1 MFVTAGVQQHHA
13 AQLARHLHR
22 HPGDRDGAGTDRHL
36 RGAAHSTGRWAK
48 SQGRAPKTTGH
59 TLTRPH
65 ADEAQRHL
73 DIRYQH
79 QTLSLRQIC
88 HSFLRLPKLFWD
100 CCPDNLKPA
109 YPTQL

>member
-22 HPGDRDGAGTDRHL
+22 HPGDRDSAGTDRHL
-36 RGAAHSTGRWAK
+36 RGAAHAAGRWAK

-65 ADEAQRHL
+65 ADETQRHL
-73 DIRYQH
+73 DIRYTSILFLYLCQSYH
-79 QTLSLRQIC
+79 NYLQLS
-88 HSFLRLPKLFWD
+88 KLFWTAVQTASL
-100 CCPDNLKPA
+100 PS
-109 YPTQL
+109 QI

>member
-36 RGAAHSTGRWAK
+36 RGAAHSTGRRAK

-65 ADEAQRHL
+65 AYEAQRHL
-73 DIRYQH
+73 DIRYLH
-79 QTLSLRQIC
+79 QALARIS
-88 HSFLRLPKLFWD
+88 SPKL
-100 CCPDNLKPA
+100 P
-109 YPTQL
+109 